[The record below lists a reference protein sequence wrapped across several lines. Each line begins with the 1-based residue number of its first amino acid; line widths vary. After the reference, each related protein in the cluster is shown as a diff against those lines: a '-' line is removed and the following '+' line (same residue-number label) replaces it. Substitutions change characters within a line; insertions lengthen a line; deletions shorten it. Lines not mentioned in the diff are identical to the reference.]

1 MQETIPKVFKEISGK
16 YPDRPAQYSKDGEE
30 NFQPTSYK
38 QLYQE
43 VTIFASGLQSIG
55 IKRGEHVGLISDNRK
70 EWLISDL
77 AILCLGAA
85 DVPRGCDSME
95 QEIGYI
101 LGFSDCKVV
110 IAENEAQLTKIL
122 NVKSQIPTLKRI
134 IVIDK
139 SFAKDE
145 SFLTKFKEF
154 ISGVEVSTF
163 QEIMEEGET
172 YYKAHPDNFEKA
184 LDEGVTE
191 DLATIIF
198 TSGTTGEPKGVM
210 LNHKAL
216 LNQVYN
222 APKLIRTTPEDIW
235 LAVLPVWHSFERIM
249 QYVSLGSGSALAY
262 SKPIGKI
269 MLADFQAIR
278 PTWMASVPRIWS
290 SLQAGIY
297 RNVNNEGGIKKAL
310 FHFFVAVGSAHANLK
325 YMLRGLKPEFK
336 KRIKLFEKIIAA
348 LPFVLLTPLK
358 LLGDT
363 LVFKKIK
370 AKLGGRF
377 IAGISGGGALPS
389 AVDDFFAASGILLL
403 EGYGLTE
410 TAPVLGVR
418 DRMRPVPG
426 TVGPVF
432 PNMIIQIRDENNNVL
447 PPGKK
452 GIVWA
457 SGPQI
462 MMGYYKKPEETAK
475 VLKDDGF
482 FNTGDLGML
491 TWNNELKIMGRAKD
505 TIVLLGGENI
515 EPSPIEEKMEES
527 PYIAQTMVV
536 GQDQKYL
543 GALVVPNFEIL
554 EEYCGANNIS
564 YINKE
569 DLVESHEI
577 LELYNNEIQMLVNPK
592 NGFKGFERVFK
603 FKLLTEPFELGK
615 ELSQK
620 QEIKRHVISEKYK
633 KEIAGLF

>member
-16 YPDRPAQYSKDGEE
+16 YPDRPAQYSKDEE
-30 NFQPTSYK
+30 GNFHPTTYK
-38 QLYQE
+38 ELYQE
-43 VTIFASGLQSIG
+43 VTIFASGLQNIG

-122 NVKSQIPTLKRI
+122 NVKAQIPTLKRI
-134 IVIDK
+134 IIIDP
-139 SFAKDE
+139 SFKKDE

-154 ISGVEVSTF
+154 ISGVDVSTF
-163 QEIMEEGET
+163 REIMEKGET
-172 YYKAHPDNFEKA
+172 YHKDHPQDFDNA
-184 LDEGVTE
+184 LEEGKTD

-216 LNQVYN
+216 LNQVYH

-269 MLADFQAIR
+269 MLADFQAVR

-297 RNVNNEGGIKKAL
+297 RNVNSEGGIKKAL

-389 AVDDFFAASGILLL
+389 AVDDFFAAAGILLL

-447 PPGKK
+447 PPGQK

-457 SGPQI
+457 AGPQI

-475 VLKDDGF
+475 VLKEDGF

-554 EEYCGANNIS
+554 EEYCAANNIS
-564 YINKE
+564 YIKQE

-577 LELYNNEIQMLVNPK
+577 LELYNNEIQTLVNPK

-633 KEIAGLF
+633 KEIASLF